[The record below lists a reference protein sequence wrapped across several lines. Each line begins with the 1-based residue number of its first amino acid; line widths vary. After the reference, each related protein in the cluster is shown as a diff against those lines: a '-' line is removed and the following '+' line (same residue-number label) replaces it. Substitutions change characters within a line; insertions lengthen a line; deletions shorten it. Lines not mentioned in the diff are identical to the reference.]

1 LAQLLT
7 KAVIQ
12 FLALSPQPVV
22 VMVVKAAAA
31 AGLLLLAALAVGVVL
46 VQHLPVLVRRV
57 QVDRVMLVAQLQV
70 RLQTTHQ
77 VAAVVL
83 AQ

>member
-1 LAQLLT
+1 
-7 KAVIQ
+7 
-12 FLALSPQPVV
+12 
-22 VMVVKAAAA
+22 MVVRVVAVVK
-31 AGLLLLAALAVGVVL
+31 LLLLVVL
-46 VQHLPVLVRRV
+46 AAVVALDQHLPVLVRRV

-77 VAAVVL
+77 VVAAVQ

>member
-1 LAQLLT
+1 M
-7 KAVIQ
+7 IQ

-22 VMVVKAAAA
+22 VMVVKVAAAAVLLLLAVLAAAA
-31 AGLLLLAALAVGVVL
+31 ALDQHLLA
-46 VQHLPVLVRRV
+46 QVRRV

-70 RLQTTHQ
+70 RLQTIHQ

>member
-1 LAQLLT
+1 M
-7 KAVIQ
+7 IQ

-31 AGLLLLAALAVGVVL
+31 AGLLLLAALAAAAALDQQVL
-46 VQHLPVLVRRV
+46 AQVRLVLA
-57 QVDRVMLVAQLQV
+57 DRVMLVAQLQV